1 MKERITPRKF
11 YLQLEAMVD
20 KSDGNKKIY
29 YTGALWGAWQIMQ
42 IYNQKAKEYREKHR
56 EELRAYNTAYVRAR
70 RAKAKEMKEG
80 IDKIAEMR

>member
-11 YLQLEAMVD
+11 YLQLEAMVE
-20 KSDGNKKIY
+20 KKEGMSKVY

-42 IYNQKAKEYREKHR
+42 IYNQKSKEYREKHR

-70 RAKAKEMKEG
+70 RAKRKEMKED